1 MMLERG
7 MPQDLST
14 GALEEL
20 ARITQ
25 RLLKAALPGSP
36 IPRRRGDG
44 SVFCAPPVE
53 GKLIHGFE
61 GADVGHR
68 VRALLV
74 HTDVDRGYISTRL
87 AW

>member
-1 MMLERG
+1 MDAVCLPRRG
-7 MPQDLST
+7 
-14 GALEEL
+14 GARRTRPNHAKVAEGCV
-20 ARITQ
+20 AGIPDSSGKGRWG
-25 RLLKAALPGSP
+25 RLL
-36 IPRRRGDG
+36 R
-44 SVFCAPPVE
+44 PPVE

-68 VRALLV
+68 VRVQLV